1 MSSSPNKSENK
12 NSFPKINYTCDFCGK
27 KGHKKSYCFKFKEK
41 QSEEKEKQLKEKI
54 LKLENE
60 IKEKKVII
68 KNNKLKEEKIKINNN
83 YYKTNKIISFK
94 NATINN
100 YRNYLEYKL
109 FDGYNN
115 FDLMRELILKN

>member
-1 MSSSPNKSENK
+1 MSPSPNKSENGN
-12 NSFPKINYTCDFCGK
+12 NSPKTNYTCDFCGK

-60 IKEKKVII
+60 IKEKKIII

-83 YYKTNKIISFK
+83 YYKINDKISFK
-94 NATINN
+94 NAIINDYKN
-100 YRNYLEYKL
+100 YPKYKL
-109 FDGYNN
+109 FDSYNN
-115 FDLMRELILKN
+115 FDLMREMILKN

>member
-1 MSSSPNKSENK
+1 MW
-12 NSFPKINYTCDFCGK
+12 K

-41 QSEEKEKQLKEKI
+41 QSEEKEKQLKDKI

-68 KNNKLKEEKIKINNN
+68 KNNN
-83 YYKTNKIISFK
+83 YYKTNDKISFK
-94 NATINN
+94 NATIND